1 MRWFLSNIALI
12 YILLTNQVKQTP
24 LVKKII
30 MGYINSILGL
40 VIIFSLFSCKTIDTD
55 INRNYQVSGDNKY
68 DSEFPYKSI
77 SKELENISK
86 TVKKLDVL
94 AFYSNYYF
102 PDDSNISKKM
112 LNDSILKTYW
122 ENRTITH
129 ESVSGT
135 ASVIYRNNGIIG
147 LLTCAHVIDFK
158 DTIFSYQNT
167 DNGRLTSVSIKIK
180 QQNNVASLIVGEP
193 IEIIA
198 IDKKMDIALLMKKAI
213 PFDQVHSVL
222 NYPIGNINDLQ
233 WGSLVYIMGY
243 PHGNLMVTR
252 AIASL
257 TKKMK
262 TGFFVT
268 DALYNHGISGSPVFA
283 IRDGS
288 PNFELV
294 GMASSAAAQ
303 ESNILVANDDYK
315 EISKQKVPYTGDIFV
330 DNNKLIS
337 YGVTYSVS
345 INKIINFIHQNDE
358 VLLQNGF
365 ETNNFFK

>member
-1 MRWFLSNIALI
+1 MQKLKP
-12 YILLTNQVKQTP
+12 ILFFILT
-24 LVKKII
+24 II
-30 MGYINSILGL
+30 
-40 VIIFSLFSCKTIDTD
+40 LFSCKSVDTD
-55 INRNYQVSGDNKY
+55 INNTYQVSGDNKY

-77 SKELENISK
+77 SIELENISK

-102 PDDSNISKKM
+102 PADSNISKKM
-112 LNDSILKTYW
+112 INDSILKTYSK
-122 ENRTITH
+122 NSTITH

-135 ASVIYRNNGIIG
+135 VSVIYIDNGIIG

-158 DTIFSYQNT
+158 DTIFSYQKT
-167 DNGRLTSVSIKIK
+167 DNSLLSSVSIKIK
-180 QQNNVASLIVGEP
+180 QQNNVASLITGDP

-243 PHGNLMVTR
+243 PHGSLMVTR
-252 AIASL
+252 AIASI

-262 TGFFVT
+262 TGFFIT

-283 IRDGS
+283 IRDGA
-288 PNFELV
+288 PNFELI

-303 ESNILVANDDYK
+303 ESNILVADDNFK
-315 EISKQKVPYTGDIFV
+315 KMIKQKVPYTGDIFV

-345 INKIINFIHQNDE
+345 IDKIVDFIHQNDE
-358 VLLQNGF
+358 VLMQNGF
-365 ETNNFFK
+365 DTNNFFK